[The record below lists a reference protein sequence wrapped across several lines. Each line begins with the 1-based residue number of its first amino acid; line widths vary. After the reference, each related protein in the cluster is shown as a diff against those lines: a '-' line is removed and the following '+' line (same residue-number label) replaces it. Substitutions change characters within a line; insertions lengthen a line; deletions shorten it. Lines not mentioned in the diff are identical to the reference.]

1 MNISEL
7 LLLEKRIAQISNS
20 IEVTFSFDVIKT
32 HHAEERQDFSS
43 RGLDVET
50 YGYISNR
57 EMSDFV
63 SRFKNDIA
71 EDIALGNIVDETNF
85 VIRSDDWQLAMAIIA
100 KHIQG
105 SYWQL
110 IIKTVF
116 RETDDFRLKIAKD
129 QLVFEK

>member
-1 MNISEL
+1 MNISEV

-32 HHAEERQDFSS
+32 HHAEQRQDFSS

-50 YGYISNR
+50 YGHISNR

-63 SRFKNDIA
+63 SRFKKDIS
-71 EDIALGNIVDETNF
+71 ENIAIGNIVDETNF

-116 RETDDFRLKIAKD
+116 RETDDFRLKIAKE

>member
-7 LLLEKRIAQISNS
+7 LILEKRIAQISNS

-32 HHAEERQDFSS
+32 QHAEKRKDFDS

-57 EMSDFV
+57 EMSEFV

-71 EDIALGNIVDETNF
+71 ENIALGNIEDETNF
-85 VIRSDDWQLAMAIIA
+85 VIRSEDWQLAMAIVA

-116 RETDDFRLKIAKD
+116 RETDDFRLKVSKD

>member
-32 HHAEERQDFSS
+32 QHAEKRQDFSS

-63 SRFKNDIA
+63 SRFKNDIS
-71 EDIALGNIVDETNF
+71 ENIAIGNIVDETNF

-116 RETDDFRLKIAKD
+116 RETDDFRLKIAQD

>member
-32 HHAEERQDFSS
+32 QHAEERQDFSS

-116 RETDDFRLKIAKD
+116 RETDDFRLKTAKD